1 MMYSK
6 AWILQCIIMQMKSPR
21 LYEHM
26 RRQNILTLPSKVTLQ
41 RYLKSYRTGFGF
53 NENVLNI
60 LKQKTSTMD
69 IFKRH
74 GGLIVDEMKLSENL
88 CVSSS
93 GHIQGFVDRSK
104 FTPRSEM
111 HNVADH
117 EMVIMFVPFA
127 GKWTHILA
135 CFATRGN
142 TKIDLLTKVML
153 EAVIL
158 AENAGLFVDVIASDG
173 GT

>member
-6 AWILQCIIMQMKSPR
+6 AWILECIIMRMKSPR

-26 RRQNILTLPSKVTLQ
+26 RRLNILTLTSKVTLQ
-41 RYLKSYRTGFGF
+41 RYLKSYRTGFGI

-69 IFKRH
+69 ICKRH
-74 GGLIVDEMKLSENL
+74 GGLIVDEMKLLENS

-93 GHIQGFVDRSK
+93 GHIQGFVDMSK

-111 HNVADH
+111 HNVADRG
-117 EMVIMFVPFA
+117 MVIMFVPFA
-127 GKWTHILA
+127 GKWTQILA

-142 TKIDLLTKVML
+142 MKGDLLTKVML
-153 EAVIL
+153 GAVIL
-158 AENAGLFVDVIASDG
+158 AENAGLFVDFITSD
-173 GT
+173 